1 MYFMYITLGIK
12 CVGFF
17 FSGEKECS
25 DNDNT
30 PRYEANTGGGIV
42 DAVTIIIYSLE
53 TV

>member
-1 MYFMYITLGIK
+1 M
-12 CVGFF
+12 CGFF

-25 DNDNT
+25 DNANT